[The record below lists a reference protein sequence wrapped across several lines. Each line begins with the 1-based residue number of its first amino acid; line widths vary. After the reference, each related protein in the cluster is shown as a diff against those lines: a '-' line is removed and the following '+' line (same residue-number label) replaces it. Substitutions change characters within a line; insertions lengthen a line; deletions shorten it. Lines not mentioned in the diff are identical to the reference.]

1 MKDIIT
7 FLLDLDI
14 NIYVLI
20 NNTATKRLFN
30 CVIKAIKYY
39 QPIRSSKHAKFI
51 IFQLVKLSLLIESLI
66 NLNYTKYENR
76 SNHYNISNKME
87 NKIL

>member
-39 QPIRSSKHAKFI
+39 
-51 IFQLVKLSLLIESLI
+51 
-66 NLNYTKYENR
+66 
-76 SNHYNISNKME
+76 
-87 NKIL
+87 